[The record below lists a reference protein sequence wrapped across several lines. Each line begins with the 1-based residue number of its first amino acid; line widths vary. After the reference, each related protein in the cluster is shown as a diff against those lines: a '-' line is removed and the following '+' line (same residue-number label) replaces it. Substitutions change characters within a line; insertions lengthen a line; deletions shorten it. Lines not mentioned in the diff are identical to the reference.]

1 MTPGESY
8 RVLGDSTG
16 AVLMLDSGCGKS
28 QEKLPVWCVIRA
40 SSQGPSQSPVL
51 AVYFLWLPQEINTH
65 WTIEIN
71 LTTLETR
78 RLKSRLGCA
87 PSQGSEGESSLAS
100 SSSWWLWTFL
110 GFGLYHSHQCISDTP
125 HGLFCIT
132 PIRVSVILHMAFS
145 ACVCLLFCFLQGQLS
160 VDWGP
165 TLIKTHT
172 GFPRWLSGK
181 QAACQCRRH
190 QTLGFDPW
198 VGEIPW
204 RRALQPAPVFLP
216 GKSLGHRSL
225 DGYGPWGRI
234 ELNMTEGT

>member
-1 MTPGESY
+1 
-8 RVLGDSTG
+8 
-16 AVLMLDSGCGKS
+16 MLDSGCGKS
-28 QEKLPVWCVIRA
+28 QEKLPVWCVM

-51 AVYFLWLPQEINTH
+51 TVYFLWLPQEINTN

-71 LTTLETR
+71 LTALETR

-87 PSQGSEGESSLAS
+87 PSQGSGGESSLAS

-110 GFGLYHSHQCISDTP
+110 GFGLYHSHQWC
-125 HGLFCIT
+125 H
-132 PIRVSVILHMAFS
+132 LHVAFS
-145 ACVCLLFCFLQGQLS
+145 VCVCILFCFLQGQLS
-160 VDWGP
+160 LDWGP

-181 QAACQCRRH
+181 QPACQCRRH
-190 QTLGFDPW
+190 QRLGFDPW
-198 VGEIPW
+198 VREIPW

-225 DGYGPWGRI
+225 EGYGPWGRT
-234 ELNMTEGT
+234 ESNMTEGT